1 MSSLTIGLS
10 GLLVN
15 QRLLALTGQNITNAN
30 TPGYHNQVA
39 TLAENAPASDEG
51 VSVGSGVE
59 ITGIAREVN
68 QALELAVLGNT
79 SASNNA
85 STQLDGLNQLQS
97 YLATGSGTLH
107 DALGNLFTQLES
119 LSTQPGDPTQ
129 RQLVLSAAN
138 DVTTQLNATVTN
150 LQQMSSSLVDQA
162 NTHVSAINALTT
174 QIAQLN
180 QQIHDGTIAGAD
192 TNGLLDQRDQALG
205 SLAQLVDIRTIPQP
219 YGEMS
224 VYVNGSSLVL
234 NNQAATLST
243 STNNQGQ
250 IVINSSGALQPI
262 TIGGGQLGADLA
274 LHNSTLPAV
283 QAQLNTFTQELA
295 TQFDHIQTTGL
306 GLNGPMTAL
315 ASQRTVANVNQPL
328 AAANLGFPPQAG
340 DLYVTVTNL
349 ATGQKTLNK
358 VAIDPKTQS
367 LAAVAGALSGVPN
380 IQAVVDPQAGTLN
393 LLAKPGYGFDF
404 TGTLSTSPDTQAI
417 TGTTV
422 PTIGGQYT
430 GSSDDTLHYQFSG
443 SGTIG
448 VTPNLMLQV
457 RNGAGTLLGSL
468 NVGQGYSP
476 GTDLSGV
483 LGVQVKLAAGTV
495 NNGDSFTVNASAN
508 PDSAN
513 ILTALGLNT
522 FFVGASA
529 GDLAVNPNLV
539 NNPLQLGLGTTG
551 QAGDG
556 GNLAKLVGLQTQ
568 PVLVNQTQTL
578 QQYLENIIGSVGT
591 QASDVQT
598 SSTAFNALGQQLN
611 NQLQSVSGVD
621 SNEALMQLVQYQQ
634 SYQMSAQFIS
644 VVNQTVQALYNIF
657 LPTNG

>member
-1 MSSLTIGLS
+1 MSALAIGLS

-15 QRLLALTGQNITNAN
+15 QRLLDLTGQNITNAN

-39 TLAENAPASDEG
+39 TLAENAPASDSG
-51 VSVGSGVE
+51 LSVGAGVE
-59 ITGIAREVN
+59 MTGITREVN
-68 QALELAVLGNT
+68 QALEQAVVSNT
-79 SASNNA
+79 SASSNA
-85 STQLDGLNQLQS
+85 STQLDRLNQLQS

-138 DVTTQLNATVTN
+138 DVTTQLNATVSN
-150 LQQMSSSLVDQA
+150 LQQMSSGLVDQA
-162 NTHVSAINALTT
+162 NTHVSAINALTN

-180 QQIHDGTIAGAD
+180 QQIHDGTVSRAD
-192 TNGLLDQRDQALG
+192 INGLLDQRDQALA
-205 SLAQLVDIRTIPQP
+205 SLAQLIGVRTIPQP

-224 VYVNGSSLVL
+224 VFVNGSPLVL
-234 NNQAATLST
+234 GNQAATLNAT
-243 STNNQGQ
+243 TNNQGQ
-250 IVINSSGALQPI
+250 IVVSSSEALQPI
-262 TIGGGQLGADLA
+262 TVGGGQLGADLS
-274 LHNSTLPAV
+274 LYNTTMPAV
-283 QAQLNTFTQELA
+283 QAQLNTFSQELA
-295 TQFDHIQTTGL
+295 TQFDHIQATGL
-306 GLNGPMTAL
+306 GLGGPMTAL
-315 ASQRTVANVNQPL
+315 TSQRTVANVNQPL

-340 DLYVTVTNL
+340 DLYITVTDL

-367 LAAVAGALSGVPN
+367 LTAIATAISAVPN
-380 IQAVVDPQAGTLN
+380 VQAVVDPQAGTLN

-404 TGTLSTSPDTQAI
+404 TGSLSTSPDTQAI

-422 PTIGGQYT
+422 PAIGGQYT
-430 GSSDDTLHYQFSG
+430 GSSDDTLHFQFAG

-457 RNGAGTLLGSL
+457 RNGAGALLGSL

-476 GTDLSGV
+476 GTDLSSV

-522 FFVGASA
+522 FFVGAGA

-556 GNLAKLVGLQTQ
+556 GNLAKLVALQTQ
-568 PVLVNQTQTL
+568 PVLVNQTQSL

-591 QASDVQT
+591 QANDVQT
-598 SSTAFNALGQQLN
+598 NSNAFNALGQQLN
-611 NQLQSVSGVD
+611 DQLQSVSGVD

-644 VVNQTVQALYNIF
+644 VVNQTVQSLFNIF
-657 LPTNG
+657 LPNG

>member
-138 DVTTQLNATVTN
+138 DVTTQLNATVAN

-243 STNNQGQ
+243 SINNQGQ

-262 TIGGGQLGADLA
+262 AIGGGQLGADLA
-274 LHNSTLPAV
+274 LHNTTLPAV
-283 QAQLNTFTQELA
+283 QTQLNTFTQELA
-295 TQFDHIQTTGL
+295 TQFDHVQTTGL

-340 DLYVTVTNL
+340 NLYITVTNL

-367 LAAVAGALSGVPN
+367 LAAVAGALSGVAN
-380 IQAVVDPQAGTLN
+380 MQAVVDPQAGTIN

-404 TGTLSTSPDTQAI
+404 TGSLSTSPDTQAI
-417 TGTTV
+417 TGTAV
-422 PTIGGQYT
+422 PTIDGQYSGT
-430 GSSDDTLHYQFSG
+430 SDDTLHYQFAG

-513 ILTALGLNT
+513 VLTALGLNT
-522 FFVGASA
+522 FFVGAGA
-529 GDLAVNPNLV
+529 GALAVNPNLV
-539 NNPLQLGLGTTG
+539 NNPL
-551 QAGDG
+551 
-556 GNLAKLVGLQTQ
+556 
-568 PVLVNQTQTL
+568 
-578 QQYLENIIGSVGT
+578 
-591 QASDVQT
+591 
-598 SSTAFNALGQQLN
+598 
-611 NQLQSVSGVD
+611 
-621 SNEALMQLVQYQQ
+621 
-634 SYQMSAQFIS
+634 
-644 VVNQTVQALYNIF
+644 
-657 LPTNG
+657 